1 MTRPAVVF
9 IEWIIKQN
17 VPLLIALIMLVVFL
31 AAFYHERAL
40 LLGRVGRHEEALAI
54 YIHILKDPK
63 LAEE

>member
-1 MTRPAVVF
+1 MMVSLSF
-9 IEWIIKQN
+9 
-17 VPLLIALIMLVVFL
+17 

-54 YIHILKDPK
+54 YIHVLRDVK

>member
-1 MTRPAVVF
+1 
-9 IEWIIKQN
+9 
-17 VPLLIALIMLVVFL
+17 MLMEHCASL

-54 YIHILKDPK
+54 YIHILHDAK

>member
-1 MTRPAVVF
+1 MMVSLSF
-9 IEWIIKQN
+9 
-17 VPLLIALIMLVVFL
+17 

-54 YIHILKDPK
+54 YIHVLHDVK

>member
-1 MTRPAVVF
+1 MM
-9 IEWIIKQN
+9 K
-17 VPLLIALIMLVVFL
+17 LSSL

-54 YIHILKDPK
+54 YIHVLHDVK